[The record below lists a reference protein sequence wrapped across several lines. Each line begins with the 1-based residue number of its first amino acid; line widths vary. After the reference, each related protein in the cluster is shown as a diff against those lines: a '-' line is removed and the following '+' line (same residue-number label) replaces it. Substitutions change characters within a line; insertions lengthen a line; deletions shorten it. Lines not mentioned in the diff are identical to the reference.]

1 MATPR
6 NNSVLKAF
14 TLLMA
19 FRHSEEWV
27 TCSELS
33 RRAQLPEP
41 SGNRLLQTLEEI
53 GAVVRGTR
61 GLYRPG
67 LLLLSLSRNV
77 AIDECL
83 RVPARDIMSDLSR
96 RLSATVHL
104 ARLEGAMVT
113 FIEKFALPESCQIQ
127 TFPGA
132 KFEPYSSALGKVLL
146 AGLPP
151 AALDKFILDG
161 ELVPLTPNTI
171 TSEVDFRA
179 ELDRVRG
186 DGHAADNCEFHAD
199 ICCVAVPVRD
209 SMGRTVAAMSITENA
224 EKMTRQRQMQLR
236 VALAEASA
244 RLSEKVFPVYAP
256 RARSTA

>member
-1 MATPR
+1 LATPR

-53 GAVVRGTR
+53 GAVVRGAR

-77 AIDECL
+77 AVNDCL
-83 RVPARDIMSDLSR
+83 RAPARDIMSDLSR
-96 RLSATVHL
+96 RLTATVHL
-104 ARLEGAMVT
+104 ARLEGAMIT
-113 FIEKFALPESCQIQ
+113 FIEKFALPDSCQIQ

-132 KFEPYSSALGKVLL
+132 KFEPYSSALGKILL

-171 TSEVDFRA
+171 TNEVDFRT
-179 ELDRVRG
+179 ELDRVRR
-186 DGHAADNCEFHAD
+186 DGAGARQYGPHRRRHVDHRECREDDPPAPGAAARR
-199 ICCVAVPVRD
+199 PGG
-209 SMGRTVAAMSITENA
+209 SGRPP
-224 EKMTRQRQMQLR
+224 QRQGVSGLR
-236 VALAEASA
+236 AAGPVHRLNTGLSVVEIRQASGFA
-244 RLSEKVFPVYAP
+244 
-256 RARSTA
+256 